1 VLGLLEARV
10 GDHTL
15 ALGSTKQR
23 SVLGALLLRAG
34 EVVPIDQLVDE
45 AWEGSPPPSAVPS
58 LEAYISRLRHVLRP
72 YPTSIQRRGRG
83 YVVELGGASL
93 DSQVFKRLLD
103 ETENAAAAEEH
114 ERVVDLATSALGLWR
129 GAPLADL
136 QLEGASRIEAERLTE
151 LRLHALEL
159 RFDAELQLG
168 RHEAVGRELP
178 RLVEEHPY
186 RERFACQ
193 LMVALYRSGRQAEA
207 LTVYERVRRRLQDDL
222 GLQPGVEL
230 RELSGKIVRQE
241 PELTA
246 SGRSSPS
253 RGPERRG
260 RKRMASVLAVALA
273 GVAAATLV
281 VGLLV
286 GTSGSNADE
295 GGTRVAL
302 ILPAQPRAG
311 REDTFGAP
319 LVDGL
324 LRAERDYELETE
336 TIALEA
342 FGLEGDKLYSEP
354 TDGRRLA
361 NTIRDGAFDL
371 VLIAGGA
378 GASFLAGEA
387 PKHPHTRFA
396 WIDFCCLEDLG
407 LEDSP
412 NATTMSFDDEEAGYV
427 VGYLAGL
434 MEARRFR
441 PGRTVVSGIGG
452 LPIPAVVALLDGF
465 ERGVRRTLP
474 DADVLVDYAG
484 SFVEQS
490 TCARIAGRQIDEGAT
505 TVFPAA
511 GTCSLGALEAA
522 GIRGVWG
529 IGVDADRSRLGS
541 HVLASTVKRMDRA
554 VELAV
559 RWFVQGTFPAGEDI
573 VLGLEDDAVGVA
585 GISPEVPAEIR
596 SKIARL
602 AASFRQEK
610 TARERRIVM
619 DATIRISRLS

>member
-15 ALGSTKQR
+15 PLGSTKQR
-23 SVLGALLLRAG
+23 GVLAALLLRAG

-45 AWEGSPPPSAVPS
+45 AWEENPPPSAVPS

-72 YPTSIQRRGRG
+72 YETSIQRRGRG
-83 YVVELGGASL
+83 YVVELGGAAL
-93 DSQVFKRLLD
+93 DSQVFEHLLD
-103 ETENAAAAEEH
+103 EMEEAASAEEH
-114 ERVVDLATSALGLWR
+114 ERVADLATSALALWR

-136 QLEGASRIEAERLTE
+136 RLEGESRIEAERLEE
-151 LRLHALEL
+151 LRLQALEL

-186 RERFACQ
+186 RERFAYQ
-193 LMVALYRSGRQAEA
+193 LVVALYRSGRQAEA
-207 LTVYERVRRRLQDDL
+207 LDVYERVRRGLQDDL
-222 GLQPGVEL
+222 GLQPGVDL

-246 SGRSSPS
+246 FSRSPTS

-260 RKRMASVLAVALA
+260 RRRMASVLAVALA
-273 GVAAATLV
+273 GAAAVTV
-281 VGLLV
+281 AVGLLL
-286 GTSGSNADE
+286 GPGGSTAEE

-302 ILPAQPRAG
+302 VLPRLPVAG

-324 LRAERDYELETE
+324 LRAERDYGLETE

-342 FGLEGDKLYSEP
+342 FGLELDRLNADP
-354 TDGRRLA
+354 ADDRRLA
-361 NTIRDGAFDL
+361 EAIKDGAFDL

-378 GASFLAGEA
+378 GAGFFASEA
-387 PKHPHTRFA
+387 PKNPHTRFV
-396 WIDFCCLEDLG
+396 WIDLCCLEDLG
-407 LEDSP
+407 LEESP
-412 NATTMSFDDEEAGYV
+412 NATTMSFDDEEAGYL
-427 VGYLAGL
+427 VGYLAAL
-434 MEARRFR
+434 MEAKRFR
-441 PGRTVVSGIGG
+441 PGRTVVSAIGG
-452 LPIPAVVALLDGF
+452 LPTPAVEALLDGF

-474 DADVLVDYAG
+474 DAAVRVDYSGTFAK
-484 SFVEQS
+484 QS
-490 TCARIAGRQIDEGAT
+490 TCAQIAGRQIDEGAT

-559 RWFVQGTFPAGEDI
+559 RWFVQGTLPAGEDI

-585 GISPEVPAEIR
+585 GISPDVPPEIR
-596 SKIARL
+596 SKIAHV

-610 TARERRIVM
+610 PARGN
-619 DATIRISRLS
+619 DGS

>member
-1 VLGLLEARV
+1 
-10 GDHTL
+10 
-15 ALGSTKQR
+15 
-23 SVLGALLLRAG
+23 
-34 EVVPIDQLVDE
+34 
-45 AWEGSPPPSAVPS
+45 
-58 LEAYISRLRHVLRP
+58 VLRP
-72 YPTSIQRRGRG
+72 YRTSIQRRGRG

-93 DSQVFKRLLD
+93 DSRVFEHLLD
-103 ETENAAAAEEH
+103 ELEDAAAAEEH
-114 ERVVDLATSALGLWR
+114 ERVVDLATSALALWR

-136 QLEGASRIEAERLTE
+136 QLEGDSRIEAERLEE
-151 LRLHALEL
+151 LRLNALEL

-186 RERFACQ
+186 RERFAYQ

-207 LTVYERVRRRLQDDL
+207 LEVYERVRRRLKDDL
-222 GLQPGVEL
+222 GLQLGVDL

-241 PELTA
+241 PELTT

-253 RGPERRG
+253 RGPEKRG
-260 RKRMASVLAVALA
+260 RNRMASVLAVALA

-286 GTSGSNADE
+286 GTGGSTAE
-295 GGTRVAL
+295 ERGARVAL
-302 ILPAQPRAG
+302 VVPALPLAG
-311 REDTFGAP
+311 REDTFVSP
-319 LVDGL
+319 FVDGL
-324 LRAERDYELETE
+324 LRAEQAYELDTD
-336 TIALEA
+336 TVALEA
-342 FGLEGDKLYSEP
+342 FGVELDKLVSDP
-354 TDGRRLA
+354 ADDRRLA
-361 NTIRDGAFDL
+361 NTISDGAFDL
-371 VLIAGGA
+371 VLIAGGHA
-378 GASFLAGEA
+378 ASYLAREA
-387 PKHPHTRFA
+387 SKNPHTMFV
-396 WIDFCCLEDLG
+396 WIDLCCLEDLG
-407 LEDSP
+407 LGASS
-412 NATTMSFDDEEAGYV
+412 NATTMSFDDEEAGYL

-434 MEARRFR
+434 MEAKRFR
-441 PGRTVVSGIGG
+441 PGRTVVSAIGG
-452 LPIPAVVALLDGF
+452 LPIPAVEALLDGF

-490 TCARIAGRQIDEGAT
+490 TCARIAGRQIDKGAT

-541 HVLASTVKRMDRA
+541 HVLASTVKRTDRA

-559 RWFVQGTFPAGEDI
+559 RWFVQGTLPAGEDI

-602 AASFRQEK
+602 AATFRQEK
-610 TARERRIVM
+610 TARAK
-619 DATIRISRLS
+619 DG

>member
-23 SVLGALLLRAG
+23 GLLGALLLRAE

-83 YVVELGGASL
+83 YVVELGGAAL

-103 ETENAAAAEEH
+103 EMEDAAAAEEH
-114 ERVVDLATSALGLWR
+114 ERVVELATSALALWR

-136 QLEGASRIEAERLTE
+136 QLEGDSRIEAERLTE

-168 RHEAVGRELP
+168 LHEAVGRELP

-186 RERFACQ
+186 RDRFASQ

-207 LTVYERVRRRLQDDL
+207 LAAYERVRRRLQDDL

-241 PELTA
+241 PELTS
-246 SGRSSPS
+246 SGRSTAS

-273 GVAAATLV
+273 GVVAATLA

-286 GTSGSNADE
+286 GTGGSTAEE
-295 GGTRVAL
+295 GRTRVAL
-302 ILPAQPRAG
+302 IVPTLPLAG
-311 REDTFGAP
+311 REDLFVNP
-319 LVDGL
+319 FVDGL
-324 LRAERDYELETE
+324 LRAAREYELDTD

-342 FGLEGDKLYSEP
+342 FDLDLDELNADP
-354 TDGRRLA
+354 VDDRRLA
-361 NTIRDGAFDL
+361 KTIGDGAFDL
-371 VLIAGGA
+371 VVIAGGHAA
-378 GASFLAGEA
+378 GFFAREA
-387 PKHPHTRFA
+387 PKNTHTRFV
-396 WIDFCCLEDLG
+396 WIDLCCLEDLG
-407 LEDSP
+407 LVESP
-412 NATTMSFDDEEAGYV
+412 NATTMSFDDEEAGYL

-434 MEARRFR
+434 MEERRFR
-441 PGRTVVSGIGG
+441 PGRTVVSAIGG
-452 LPIPAVVALLDGF
+452 LPVPPVVALLDGF

-559 RWFVQGTFPAGEDI
+559 RWFVQGTLPAGEDI
-573 VLGLEDDAVGVA
+573 VLGLDDDAVGVA

-610 TARERRIVM
+610 TARGN
-619 DATIRISRLS
+619 DG